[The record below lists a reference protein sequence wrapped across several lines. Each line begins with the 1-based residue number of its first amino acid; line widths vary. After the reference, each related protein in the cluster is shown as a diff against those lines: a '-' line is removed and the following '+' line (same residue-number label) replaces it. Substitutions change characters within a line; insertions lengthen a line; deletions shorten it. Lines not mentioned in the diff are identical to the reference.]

1 MNEEMNCGP
10 LSEMTFLGVPWSLN
24 IESQNMVAT
33 PFEVIESM
41 MGKRWII
48 LENRSTTTRIAFLPS
63 DWGRGLIRSTEMIS
77 QGDDRI
83 SFGCRG
89 VILEEVLAFTF

>member
-1 MNEEMNCGP
+1 MKDETNCGP

-24 IESQNMVAT
+24 MESRNIVAT

-41 MGKRWII
+41 TGKRCII
-48 LENRSTTTRIAFLPS
+48 LENQSTTTRIAFLPS
-63 DWGRGLIRSTEMIS
+63 DWGRGPIRSMEMIS
-77 QGDDRI
+77 QGEDGI

-89 VILEEVLAFTF
+89 VVLEVVLAFTF